1 MTIKELS
8 QLYYIE
14 KLIERDTDAIRRIE
28 ERLTAISPVLS
39 GMPHASGAND
49 KIGNGV
55 PELVDLKEKLQK
67 SIQKADITRMEIRD
81 GLESIEDARVK
92 LACVYRFLDL
102 MTWQGVADAMGDD
115 STEASIKMLVKR
127 YFDSLGET
135 GADTEGILGDGG
147 TKSDS
152 AARER
157 AAGSAKESGNKGERS
172 GRESRGRA
180 KDPGKF
186 PSPADCRAKSGA
198 CKTGQKENRFVNGAK
213 SG

>member
-28 ERLTAISPVLS
+28 ERPTAISPVLS

-81 GLESIEDARVK
+81 GLES
-92 LACVYRFLDL
+92 
-102 MTWQGVADAMGDD
+102 
-115 STEASIKMLVKR
+115 
-127 YFDSLGET
+127 
-135 GADTEGILGDGG
+135 
-147 TKSDS
+147 
-152 AARER
+152 
-157 AAGSAKESGNKGERS
+157 
-172 GRESRGRA
+172 
-180 KDPGKF
+180 
-186 PSPADCRAKSGA
+186 
-198 CKTGQKENRFVNGAK
+198 
-213 SG
+213 